1 MLSEPVAQ
9 RQRIRILHQLARS
22 GGTVICRCLA
32 SMEGVV
38 LLSEIHPL
46 GTRMFNPLQQ
56 ADEWYGLLRPAD
68 RARLGSGNFPFS
80 EAIRLIAE
88 RCAEQDRIL
97 VLRDWN
103 HLDYIG
109 LPFVQPLYRP
119 QLTEALRAEFDLL
132 RFATVRHPLDQWL
145 SLVKNPLFAE
155 RLAMGKYLKGVRR
168 FAEMVTGFEVQT
180 EPGGAMEA
188 PPAMLHYEDFT
199 ANTDAALMQL
209 CNALHIPFDP
219 GYRQRW
225 AGYRNI
231 TGDVLPGR
239 SEAGE
244 ITTLP
249 RQESGIGLQQEF
261 ASRADYQR
269 ILKLMHYTGDLT
281 G

>member
-1 MLSEPVAQ
+1 MPSEPVAQ
-9 RQRIRILHQLARS
+9 RPRIRILHQLARS

-68 RARLGSGNFPFS
+68 RSALATPDITFLQ
-80 EAIRLIAE
+80 AIRLIAE
-88 RCAEQDRIL
+88 RCAEQDRMLI
-97 VLRDWN
+97 LRDWS

-119 QLTEALRAEFDLL
+119 QLAEALAGEFELL

-145 SLVKNPLFAE
+145 SLVRNPLFAE

-168 FAEMVTGFEVQT
+168 FAEMIMALDAQT
-180 EPGGAMEA
+180 EPGGVAGPFA
-188 PPAMLHYEDFT
+188 AMLHYEEFT
-199 ANTDAALMQL
+199 ANSDAALMQL
-209 CNALHIPFDP
+209 CSALHIPFDP

-249 RQESGIGLQQEF
+249 RQESGMELQQEF
-261 ASRADYQR
+261 AGRADYQR
-269 ILKLMHYTGDLT
+269 ILKLMHYTGDLP